1 MKEEKISTTGAFVE
15 CGRSDLVGK
24 YVGWTAKIVK
34 EKFKEASGGILFI
47 DEAYSLLDDSNSFGA
62 EAINTIVQEMENH
75 RDDVL
80 VIFAGYPDMMNDFID
95 SNAGLRSRIAFH
107 VDFPDYDVDE
117 LNEILCVMAKDRGY
131 RLNQGIRKKCRGIFA
146 DVVKEK
152 NFGNGR
158 YVRNLLD
165 AAILHQAERLMRTG
179 QNITRQKAYC
189 LTMEDFHKV
198 SITTRKPKLH
208 MGFQKRYASDDSTD
222 I

>member
-1 MKEEKISTTGAFVE
+1 
-15 CGRSDLVGK
+15 
-24 YVGWTAKIVK
+24 
-34 EKFKEASGGILFI
+34 
-47 DEAYSLLDDSNSFGA
+47 
-62 EAINTIVQEMENH
+62 MENH

-131 RLNQGIRKKCRGIFA
+131 RLNQGIRKKCREIFA

-179 QNITRQKAYC
+179 QSITRQKAYC

-222 I
+222 M